1 MMNPAISIDERL
13 ARIRL
18 NAFLYL
24 RADWLQRLID
34 IFGSAQEILRQDA
47 QTLSERG
54 GLSLSTAAN
63 LLKEAFS
70 IDPQQEWDNT
80 AKLGGRIYVP
90 EDESYPQ
97 ALRNCKEAPIA
108 LYVLGNL
115 PTGTQACVGM
125 VGTRKITPYG
135 RRVANKLAEEL
146 SEAGAIIVSGLA
158 RGVDSTC
165 HAAAVRLKKPTVGV
179 IGTGIGRCYP
189 PENRELEKAILTYGG
204 AVVSELPF
212 NRPPNAFHFPRRN
225 RIIAALSQ
233 PVVVVEGEN
242 KSGALIT
249 AKLALEMGK
258 DVLAVP
264 GPIDSPQSAGPN
276 SLIRDG
282 AGVVTSVADI
292 LDYIPQ
298 QCRFGLDAHFFERP
312 SDAPAK
318 PEEKLTAR
326 EQEVMQVVSDGQLSL
341 DQIAETLKAGV
352 PEAAAL
358 LFELEVKGFLACEN
372 GLYSKSKF

>member
-1 MMNPAISIDERL
+1 MNPQISTEERL

-34 IFGSAQEILRQDA
+34 IFGSAQEILKQDA
-47 QTLSERG
+47 QTLAAQS
-54 GLSLSTAAN
+54 GLNISTAAG

-70 IDPQQEWDNT
+70 IDPQAEWDNT
-80 AKLGGRIYVP
+80 AKLGGHIYLT
-90 EDESYPQ
+90 EDEEYPQ
-97 ALRNCKEAPIA
+97 SLRNCKEAPLA
-108 LYVLGNL
+108 LYVLGTL
-115 PTGTQACVGM
+115 PAEAQACVGM

-135 RRVANKLAEEL
+135 RRVADKLATEL
-146 SEAGAIIVSGLA
+146 TECGVSVVSGLA
-158 RGVDSTC
+158 RGVDSVC
-165 HAAAVRLKKPTVGV
+165 HTAAVRLKKPTIGV

-189 PENRELEKAILTYGG
+189 PENRALEKAILEYGG

-233 PVVVVEGEN
+233 PVVVIEGET

-264 GPIDSPQSAGPN
+264 GPIDSPQSGGPN
-276 SLIRDG
+276 SLVRDG

-298 QCRFGLDAHFFERP
+298 QSRFGLDTRFFERP
-312 SDAPAK
+312 DDAPAK
-318 PEEKLTAR
+318 PEENLSPR
-326 EQEVMQVVSDGQLSL
+326 EQEVLHAVSDGQLSL
-341 DQIAETLKAGV
+341 DQIAEALKGGV
-352 PEAAAL
+352 PEVSAL

>member
-1 MMNPAISIDERL
+1 MNPSISAAERL
-13 ARIRL
+13 ARIQI
-18 NAFLYL
+18 NACLFF
-24 RADWLQRLID
+24 RADWLERLIE

-47 QTLSERG
+47 ETLSREAN
-54 GLSLSTAAN
+54 LNPETAAR
-63 LLKEAFS
+63 LLKDAYAVN
-70 IDPQQEWDNT
+70 PQEEWDKT
-80 AKLGGRIYVP
+80 AALGGHIYVP
-90 EDESYPQ
+90 EDDEYPQ
-97 ALRNCKEAPIA
+97 SLRNIKESPIA
-108 LYVLGNL
+108 IYVLGAL
-115 PTGTQACVGM
+115 PAEEQACAGM

-135 RRVANKLAEEL
+135 RRAAAKLAGDL
-146 SEAGAIIVSGLA
+146 AQCGVTVVSGLA
-158 RGVDSTC
+158 RGVDSEC

-189 PENRELEKAILTYGG
+189 PENRALEKAILQYGG
-204 AVVSELPF
+204 AVISELPF
-212 NRPPNAFHFPRRN
+212 NSPPNAFHFPRRN

-233 PVVVVEGEN
+233 PVVVVEGEI

-276 SLIRDG
+276 SLIQDG
-282 AGVVTSVADI
+282 AGVVTAASDI

-298 QCRFGLDAHFFERP
+298 QLRFGLDKRFFEKDP
-312 SDAPAK
+312 QIQPK
-318 PEEKLTAR
+318 PEEDLTPRQRA
-326 EQEVMQVVSDGQLSL
+326 VMNAVGGGQASL
-341 DQIAETLKAGV
+341 DQIAEALGADV
-352 PEAAAL
+352 PEAASL